1 MTLVLMVLP
10 ISANHAGMETP
21 NPKQEKKWNY
31 PHLPNPDYL
40 LDSRSILF
48 SFHFDF

>member
-1 MTLVLMVLP
+1 MVLP

-21 NPKQEKKWNY
+21 NPKQEKWNY

-40 LDSRSILF
+40 LDFRSILF